1 MKLFNRILLI
11 ILVALVS
18 IGFVPYKIPVS
29 SDLSENE
36 LLIEFTECTCRGE
49 YVVNKHL
56 FHFPKEYQPFYP
68 EGKNFDLKVVA
79 GDFPEGSYEDFDFR
93 QNLIVGNQ
101 FKIKGSIVGIDST
114 YYSNCHNYVAEFK
127 VDKWDTTEYK
137 PMYFTFDFYTIWIYF
152 ISLALIIISLVSLT
166 IVRLFIVRKMK

>member
-36 LLIEFTECTCRGE
+36 LLIEFTECTCCGE

-56 FHFPKEYQPFYP
+56 FHFPKE
-68 EGKNFDLKVVA
+68 
-79 GDFPEGSYEDFDFR
+79 
-93 QNLIVGNQ
+93 NQ
-101 FKIKGSIVGIDST
+101 RAD
-114 YYSNCHNYVAEFK
+114 
-127 VDKWDTTEYK
+127 
-137 PMYFTFDFYTIWIYF
+137 
-152 ISLALIIISLVSLT
+152 
-166 IVRLFIVRKMK
+166 R